1 MTREKYLKA
10 IKDRIISLFNE
21 KVDYYNEIKDDASC
35 ENELY
40 NLAFFDIENKSP
52 VVHNSLK
59 EYFDT
64 FASCEDIL
72 LEIIE
77 NFSFD
82 PDEMSI
88 KEILCRPFN
97 LENSLATYC
106 VHLVIDDAI
115 KEFQKGLDNSAKE

>member
-1 MTREKYLKA
+1 MTREKYLKT
-10 IKDRIISLFNE
+10 IKDRIVSLFNE

-40 NLAFFDIENKSP
+40 DLAFYDIDDKSP
-52 VVHNSLK
+52 VIHGTLA

-64 FASCEDIL
+64 FANCQDIL
-72 LEIIE
+72 LKMIE
-77 NFSFD
+77 ELSLTPED
-82 PDEMSI
+82 MTIE
-88 KEILCRPFN
+88 ELLCRPNF